1 MKAIAAAIVVLAGAQ
16 LVATGAQWIDS
27 PRLLVAVL
35 GIALMGFGPWM
46 LFNAIV
52 KEKAG

>member
-1 MKAIAAAIVVLAGAQ
+1 MKAIAAAIVVLAGAH

-35 GIALMGFGPWM
+35 GIALMGFGLWM
-46 LFNAIV
+46 LFIAIA
-52 KEKAG
+52 KEKNG